1 MLPRV
6 LYMVNYRNRTVVAVR
21 RWTLFVFD
29 WTTFSVAPKILE
41 ALKIAE
47 TYMEKTENFN
57 GKVRHKRSI
66 DVYLYIQ
73 KLFIVNIKGFCSDLL
88 YLQPLLGLNQGVH
101 HSKEWE
107 ETKCNSW
114 QTQWRTAHVRP
125 VMFNQHLLL
134 ISRAINSFSVGNS
147 YSAYRYDEFHPFL
160 FAQHAKSPY
169 LEFDTFD
176 KVLSPVTNR
185 LQICFFALVS
195 SLQENVMTPMWFSL
209 SGSGWVFF

>member
-1 MLPRV
+1 MLPKV
-6 LYMVNYRNRTVVAVR
+6 PYVVNYRNRTVVGVR

-29 WTTFSVAPKILE
+29 RTAFSVAPKILE

-57 GKVRHKRSI
+57 GKVRRQSSI
-66 DVYLYIQ
+66 DIYLYMQ
-73 KLFIVNIKGFCSDLL
+73 KLFIVNMMGSCTDML
-88 YLQPLLGLNQGVH
+88 YLQTLLGLNQGLH

-125 VMFNQHLLL
+125 VMFNRQLLL

-169 LEFDTFD
+169 LEFETFD
-176 KVLSPVTNR
+176 KVISPVTNR
-185 LQICFFALVS
+185 LHLWFLFRCLVCKNMS
-195 SLQENVMTPMWFSL
+195 
-209 SGSGWVFF
+209 